1 MVEQQ
6 QKVKD
11 VAALQADL
19 RSAETKI
26 DLIVQKINTV
36 EKNEEVIGRTIVAHN
51 EKLKRIEE
59 KGGGGGD
66 SSALKD
72 ELEDALSKR
81 FATKQ
86 EVQELKYVLDTV
98 NPLSFATID
107 QVKELLEEMKKELN
121 KG

>member
-1 MVEQQ
+1 MVEP
-6 QKVKD
+6 QKGKD
-11 VAALQADL
+11 LAALQADV
-19 RSAETKI
+19 RSVETKI
-26 DLIVQKINTV
+26 DLIVQKINTI

-59 KGGGGGD
+59 KGGGD
-66 SSALKD
+66 SSAIKD
-72 ELEDALSKR
+72 ELEESLSKK
-81 FATKQ
+81 FATKA

-107 QVKELLEEMKKELN
+107 QVKELLEEVKKELK

>member
-6 QKVKD
+6 KGKD
-11 VAALQADL
+11 LIALQADV
-19 RSAETKI
+19 RSVETKI

-51 EKLKRIEE
+51 EKLKHIEE

-66 SSALKD
+66 STVKD
-72 ELEDALSKR
+72 ELEEELSKK
-81 FATKQ
+81 FATKA

-107 QVKELLEEMKKELN
+107 QVKELLDELKKELK